1 MKLDLHIHSTFSADG
16 TADPVEILMRCKDIG
31 LDGCSITDHNSIE
44 GSLKAIEM
52 CSEMGLIVVRGIE
65 VSSSDGHVLAYGLS
79 ETVPRGMSMRETIA
93 EIHKAGGIAVAAH
106 PTRLGSGVGLDAA
119 ANAGFDAI
127 EVLNGG
133 SSARGNRAAATAAT
147 DKRLPVVGGSDAH
160 KVGEIGRSY
169 TVVNDAVTEADVINA
184 VAAGR
189 SKADGRSRSWLEGVV
204 YAAEANLDW
213 ARRGFKRL

>member
-16 TADPVEILMRCKDIG
+16 TADPVDILKRCRDIG

-44 GSLKAIEM
+44 GSLRAIKM
-52 CSEMGLIVVRGIE
+52 CSEMGLIVVRGLE
-65 VSSSDGHVLAYGLS
+65 VSSSDGHVLAYGFS
-79 ETVPRGMSMRETIA
+79 GPVPRGMPMRETIA

-106 PTRLGSGVGLDAA
+106 PTRLGSGVGVDAA

-133 SSARGNRAAATAAT
+133 SSARGNRAAATVAA
-147 DKRLPVVGGSDAH
+147 DKKLPAVGGSDAH
-160 KVGEIGRSY
+160 KIGEIGRSY
-169 TVVNDAVTEADVINA
+169 TVVDDAVTEADVISA
-184 VAAGR
+184 IVGGR
-189 SKADGRSRSWLEGVV
+189 SRTDGRSRSWLEGVV

>member
-16 TADPVEILMRCKDIG
+16 TADPVEILKRCRDIG

-44 GSLKAIEM
+44 GSLRAIEM
-52 CSEMGLIVVRGIE
+52 CSEMGLIVVRGLE

-79 ETVPRGMSMRETIA
+79 GPVPRGMPMRETIA

-106 PTRLGSGVGLDAA
+106 PTRLGSGVGVDAA

-133 SSARGNRAAATAAT
+133 SSARGNRAAATVAAE
-147 DKRLPVVGGSDAH
+147 KRLPIVGGSDAH

-169 TVVNDAVTEADVINA
+169 TVVDDAVTEADVISA
-184 VAAGR
+184 IVGGR
-189 SKADGRSRSWLEGVV
+189 SRTDGRSRSWLEGVV

>member
-16 TADPVEILMRCKDIG
+16 TTDPEEILKRCRDIG

-44 GSLKAIEM
+44 GSLRAIEM

-79 ETVPRGMSMRETIA
+79 EPVPRGMPMKETIA
-93 EIHKAGGIAVAAH
+93 EIHRIGGIAVAAH
-106 PTRLGSGVGLDAA
+106 PTRLGSGVGVNAA
-119 ANAGFDAI
+119 ANAGFNAI

-133 SSARGNRAAATAAT
+133 SSARGNRAAATVAAER
-147 DKRLPVVGGSDAH
+147 RLPVVGGSDAH

-169 TVVNDAVTEADVINA
+169 TVVDDVATEADVISA
-184 VAAGR
+184 VIAGR
-189 SKADGRSRSWLEGVV
+189 SKVGGRSRSWLEGVV
-204 YAAEANLDW
+204 YAAEANWDW
-213 ARRGFKRL
+213 ARRGFRRL